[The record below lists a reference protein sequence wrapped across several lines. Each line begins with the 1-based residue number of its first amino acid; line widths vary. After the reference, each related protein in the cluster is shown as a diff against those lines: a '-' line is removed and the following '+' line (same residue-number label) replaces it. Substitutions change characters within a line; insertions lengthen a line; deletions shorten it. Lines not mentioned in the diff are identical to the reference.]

1 MIYHERPLFCS
12 SSYTPEPVSAL
23 KKMLRGGPGSFVTGN
38 MSIYTRLGI
47 APLIAALLLSAPL
60 NAHKGHQD
68 DMSDEEMVMM
78 EAGLTDVEDMHA
90 MDHAASPG
98 ADPNV
103 AAPAQAM
110 TPAQVMQEKIEENRL
125 SSLSDLIS
133 RLHPAVV
140 HFPIALLLLAGMAEV
155 AMKWSPSVGLQT
167 IVRLL
172 VAFGTI
178 GAIIAVL
185 FGGFAGGWRLDDQSS
200 NLAIHRWN
208 GTAIAVLGIAA
219 WTLAVRDG
227 GRTRLRIFLAI
238 IAAAIL
244 VQGYYGGE
252 MARGPN
258 HLGVM

>member
-1 MIYHERPLFCS
+1 MRQTSQF
-12 SSYTPEPVSAL
+12 
-23 KKMLRGGPGSFVTGN
+23 
-38 MSIYTRLGI
+38 SIF
-47 APLIAALLLSAPL
+47 ALLVALVLAVPISAHE
-60 NAHKGHQD
+60 AHKKN
-68 DMSDEEMVMM
+68 MSDEEMVMM
-78 EAGLTDVEDMHA
+78 EAGPTDVGDMHTV
-90 MDHAASPG
+90 DHDASPG

-103 AAPAQAM
+103 ADPAQTM
-110 TPAQVMQEKIEENRL
+110 TPAQVMQQRIEENRL
-125 SSLSDLIS
+125 SSLGDLIS

-155 AMKWSPSVGLQT
+155 AMKWSPSVSLQS

-172 VAFGTI
+172 LAFGTI

-185 FGGFAGGWRLDDQSS
+185 FGWFAGGWRLDDQSS

-227 GRTRLRIFLAI
+227 GRTRLRILLAI

-258 HLGVM
+258 HLGIIG

>member
-1 MIYHERPLFCS
+1 MIKASHL
-12 SSYTPEPVSAL
+12 
-23 KKMLRGGPGSFVTGN
+23 
-38 MSIYTRLGI
+38 SIF
-47 APLIAALLLSAPL
+47 ALLVALVLAVPLSA
-60 NAHKGHQD
+60 HEGHQKN
-68 DMSDEEMVMM
+68 MSDEEMIMM
-78 EAGLTDVEDMHA
+78 EAGPTDVGDMDA
-90 MDHAASPG
+90 ADHAASPG
-98 ADPNV
+98 ANPSV
-103 AAPAQAM
+103 AYPAQAM
-110 TPAQVMQEKIEENRL
+110 TPAQVMQQRIEENRL
-125 SSLSDLIS
+125 SSLGDLIS

-140 HFPIALLLLAGMAEV
+140 HFPIALLLLAGIAEV

-185 FGGFAGGWRLDDQSS
+185 FGWFAGGWRLVDQSA

>member
-1 MIYHERPLFCS
+1 MIKASHL
-12 SSYTPEPVSAL
+12 
-23 KKMLRGGPGSFVTGN
+23 
-38 MSIYTRLGI
+38 SIF
-47 APLIAALLLSAPL
+47 ALLVALVLTVPLSA
-60 NAHKGHQD
+60 HEGHQKN
-68 DMSDEEMVMM
+68 MSDEEMVMM
-78 EAGLTDVEDMHA
+78 EAGPTDVGDMHA
-90 MDHAASPG
+90 ADHATSPG
-98 ADPNV
+98 DDPNV

-110 TPAQVMQEKIEENRL
+110 TPAQVMQQRIEENRL
-125 SSLSDLIS
+125 SSFGDLIS
-133 RLHPAVV
+133 RLHLAVV

-185 FGGFAGGWRLDDQSS
+185 FGWFAGGWRLADQSA

-227 GRTRLRIFLAI
+227 GRTRLRILLAI

-258 HLGVM
+258 HLGIM

>member
-1 MIYHERPLFCS
+1 
-12 SSYTPEPVSAL
+12 
-23 KKMLRGGPGSFVTGN
+23 

-90 MDHAASPG
+90 MDHAASPR

-185 FGGFAGGWRLDDQSS
+185 FGWFAGGWRLDDQSS

-227 GRTRLRIFLAI
+227 GRTRLRILLAI
-238 IAAAIL
+238 IAAAII

-258 HLGVM
+258 HLGIM